1 MKKLF
6 MLLLLAVSAMAH
18 GQNSI
23 SGIVLDQE
31 TKQPIIGATI
41 YMPKLEK
48 GKITDFDGKFT
59 FEKLPAKNYN
69 LVISFLGFTTKTVA
83 VELPLAE
90 PLKIFMEPSSI
101 EMEQIII
108 STPFHQLQT
117 ENVMKVARES
127 IRDLSKSGAVSLSSG
142 ISQIAGVST
151 ISTGTGIGK
160 PVIRGLSS
168 NRVLVFTQGVR
179 LENQQFGGE
188 HGLGL
193 NASGIESVEV
203 IKGPASLLYGS
214 DAIGGVLY
222 FNPEKYAP
230 ADSTQLDFKTTYF
243 TNTLGLESN
252 VGFKTSFEKIKFL
265 VRGNYATHSDYKTG
279 TGKRVSNTRFHE
291 LDLKTGIGYQNTYY
305 KGDLRYNFT
314 GSEIGIPEEGEQSVS
329 KNIEIPFQDISNH
342 ILSLD
347 NTFYLNN
354 SSIDLTLGYL
364 FNNRKEFEGHHHHH
378 EEPHEE
384 HEESHEEEHG
394 TPIPEGEA
402 SLEMHLET
410 FNYDAKYHLPLM
422 GNFETIAGIQGMFQ
436 TNKNFGEEI
445 LIPDARIA
453 DFGVFA
459 TTHYH
464 LENIDLQAGL
474 RYDTRSIESEASGI
488 TGEEHYIPKIDRNFN
503 SYNGALGVKFNLFK
517 AVTARLNL
525 ATGFRAPNLAELTSN
540 GVHHGSNRYEIGNPE
555 LDTEQNYQID
565 LALEYRNE
573 HVELFANAFY
583 NKINNYIYL
592 EPTGKRMEDVPVF
605 NYVQNDAYLYGGEAG
620 IHLHPHPLDWLH
632 VESSYEM
639 VIGKQANGNYL
650 PLIPAHSILNT
661 LRVEFGEN
669 KWGFDSYGFISLRS
683 TFEQRRT
690 SAFETPTAAY
700 NLFSA
705 GLGGTFN
712 LGPNTLR
719 LMLSGTNLFDK
730 TYFSHLSRLKEN
742 GIPNMGRN
750 VSLSVKL
757 VL

>member
-1 MKKLF
+1 
-6 MLLLLAVSAMAH
+6 MLLLLAVSAIAH
-18 GQNSI
+18 GQNSV
-23 SGIVLDQE
+23 SGTILNKE
-31 TKQPIIGATI
+31 TEQPIIGATI
-41 YMPKLEK
+41 YIPELEK
-48 GKITDFDGKFT
+48 GKITDFDGRFS
-59 FEKLPAKNYN
+59 FETLPAKNYN

-83 VELPLAE
+83 VELPLTQ
-90 PLKIFMEPSSI
+90 PLKIFMKPSAI

-108 STPFHQLQT
+108 STPFHQLQS

-127 IRDLSKSGAVSLSSG
+127 IQDLSKSGAMNLSSG
-142 ISQIAGVST
+142 ISEIAGVST
-151 ISTGTGIGK
+151 ITTGTGIGK

-214 DAIGGVLY
+214 DALGGVLY

-230 ADSTQLDFKTTYF
+230 ADSTQVDIKTSYF

-252 VGFKTSFEKIKFL
+252 VGLKTSLQKIKFL
-265 VRGNYATHSDYKTG
+265 IRGNYATHSDYKTG
-279 TGKRVSNTRFHE
+279 TGNRASNTRFHE
-291 LDLKTGIGYQNTYY
+291 LDLKTGIGYQNNYY

-314 GSEIGIPEEGEQSVS
+314 GSKIGIPEEGDGQSVS
-329 KNIEIPFQDISNH
+329 KNIEIPFQDVSNH

-347 NTFYLNN
+347 NTFYLDN

-364 FNNRKEFEGHHHHH
+364 FNNRKEFEGQHHHH
-378 EEPHEE
+378 EPHEE
-384 HEESHEEEHG
+384 YEESHEEEHG
-394 TPIPEGEA
+394 ASVHEGEA
-402 SLEMHLET
+402 SLEMNLET
-410 FNYDAKYHLPLM
+410 LNYDAKYHLPLM
-422 GNFETIAGIQGMFQ
+422 GNFESIAGIQGMFQ

-445 LIPDARIA
+445 LIPNAKTS
-453 DFGVFA
+453 DFGIFA

-464 LENIDLQAGL
+464 LPQIDLQAGL
-474 RYDTRSIESEASGI
+474 RYDTRSLESEASGI
-488 TGEEHYIPKIDRNFN
+488 LGGEHYIPKIDRNFN
-503 SYNGALGVKFNLFK
+503 SYNGALGVKFNLFE
-517 AVTARLNL
+517 VITSRLNL

-540 GVHHGSNRYEIGNPE
+540 GVHHGSNRYEIGTPDLKN
-555 LDTEQNYQID
+555 EQNYQVD
-565 LALEYRNE
+565 LALEFSSE

-592 EPTGKRMEDVPVF
+592 EPTGKIMEEVPVF

-639 VIGKQANGNYL
+639 VVGKQSNGSYL
-650 PLIPAHSILNT
+650 PLIPAHSLLNT
-661 LRVEFGEN
+661 IRVEFKEHE
-669 KWGFDSYGFISLRS
+669 WVFDSYGFISLRS
-683 TFEQRRT
+683 TFGQQKIST
-690 SAFETPTAAY
+690 FETPTAAY
-700 NLFSA
+700 NLLSA

-712 LGPNTLR
+712 LGPNTLQ
-719 LMLSGTNLFDK
+719 LMLSGTNLFNK
-730 TYFSHLSRLKEN
+730 TYFSHLSRLKQN

-750 VSLSVKL
+750 VSLSVKV